1 MVSFVVSPPQA
12 NGYDRRCVYTDGD
25 IEDLR
30 LEDLED
36 LARLDPQNNN
46 DDDVGNPAS
55 ASGIGS
61 KRPRLTIKLGGA
73 SSSSSS
79 SSASSKPKTGGGG
92 GDAAGWFPR
101 TREEYA
107 ALLRGAERE
116 ADETEARRLASDV
129 LSRSR
134 TVDDLV
140 SRLPG
145 MGRTRRAQMDAIA
158 ELIRDNRNVGRELRS
173 ALETARMRR
182 EEIREALA
190 ENTCAALGVEDGED
204 L

>member
-1 MVSFVVSPPQA
+1 M
-12 NGYDRRCVYTDGD
+12 YTDGD

-73 SSSSSS
+73 SSSSS

-173 ALETARMRR
+173 ALETARTRR

-204 L
+204 S

>member
-1 MVSFVVSPPQA
+1 
-12 NGYDRRCVYTDGD
+12 VYTDGD

-30 LEDLED
+30 LEDLEG

-46 DDDVGNPAS
+46 DDDVDNPAS
-55 ASGIGS
+55 ASGISS

-79 SSASSKPKTGGGG
+79 SSRSSSSSPKPKTGGGG
-92 GDAAGWFPR
+92 GGGGGDDAGSWWFPR

-116 ADETEARRLASDV
+116 ADDREARRLASDV

-134 TVDDLV
+134 EVDDLV

-145 MGRTRRAQMDAIA
+145 MGRTRKEQMDAIA
-158 ELIRDNRNVGRELRS
+158 ELIRDNQNVGRELGS
-173 ALETARMRR
+173 ALETARTRR
-182 EEIREALA
+182 EEVREALA
-190 ENTCAALGVEDGED
+190 ENTCVALGVEDGED
-204 L
+204 S